1 METSTVPLSSV
12 NPPLIVIN
20 DGEPTSDP
28 PSDVKLFTVDDIS
41 SEEAMSQV
49 SSINVNEV
57 KEDSTPTKPRLY
69 REAGT
74 LPGLLGSKSDVYLRM
89 SLNISAFMARIGG
102 QSNVADASTSRLEN
116 LILNGSPS
124 VTVPA
129 KSLDNVPVEPERM
142 VVMLEEVEQE
152 FFQEVDLSDPSAT
165 IPFEDRIAMSYL
177 ADPEHHLRCPS
188 EIILEEQD
196 QKKKKRRRV
205 LTMIAIIGT
214 VVIVTIIIIVIG
226 NFFKDTI
233 YILNLFLDINQQQ

>member
-1 METSTVPLSSV
+1 MKPMLTR
-12 NPPLIVIN
+12 
-20 DGEPTSDP
+20 
-28 PSDVKLFTVDDIS
+28 KDDKFKI
-41 SEEAMSQV
+41 
-49 SSINVNEV
+49 
-57 KEDSTPTKPRLY
+57 LY
-69 REAGT
+69 REATT

-89 SLNISAFMARIGG
+89 SLNISAFMVQIGG

-124 VTVPA
+124 VAVQA
-129 KSLDNVPVEPERM
+129 KSVDNVPVEPERM

-152 FFQEVDLSDPSAT
+152 FFQEVDLSDPSAS
-165 IPFEDRIAMSYL
+165 IPFEDRIALSYL

-205 LTMIAIIGT
+205 LTMIAIIMT

-226 NFFKDTI
+226 NFCKTQLIFYFI
-233 YILNLFLDINQQQ
+233 FHHFII